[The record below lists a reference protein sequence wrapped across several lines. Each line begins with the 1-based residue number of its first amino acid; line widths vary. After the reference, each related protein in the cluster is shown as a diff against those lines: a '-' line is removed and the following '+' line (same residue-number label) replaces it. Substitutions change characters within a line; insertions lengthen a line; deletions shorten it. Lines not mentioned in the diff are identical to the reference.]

1 MIPQL
6 VASGLALGSIYAL
19 LALSL
24 VLINKATD
32 VVNFAQGEMAMFGTF
47 ICFTLLTRTGLPL
60 LAVLILAGV
69 NEFLDMAA
77 RPGWKWLHAL
87 LGVLF
92 IGGGIW
98 AFVHPIGAFYELA
111 SILGFLLLLKGAL
124 DITVAVAS
132 KEIND
137 LWWIGLVVG
146 ILEILL
152 AFWASQQFFAP
163 RAALILLWVGFAA
176 MFRGF
181 TEIFL
186 AFEVRRMNRTMAAA

>member
-1 MIPQL
+1 MRERAAVGVAWWLFL
-6 VASGLALGSIYAL
+6 VTGIAWLLVSLIVLRFNISSVATVGVMLGVI
-19 LALSL
+19 
-24 VLINKATD
+24 
-32 VVNFAQGEMAMFGTF
+32 
-47 ICFTLLTRTGLPL
+47 
-60 LAVLILAGV
+60 LILAGV

-77 RPGWKWLHAL
+77 RPGWKWLHAV

-124 DITVAVAS
+124 DITVALAS
-132 KEIND
+132 KELND

-186 AFEVRRMNRTMAAA
+186 AFEVRRVSRAVAAA

>member
-1 MIPQL
+1 
-6 VASGLALGSIYAL
+6 
-19 LALSL
+19 
-24 VLINKATD
+24 
-32 VVNFAQGEMAMFGTF
+32 MAG
-47 ICFTLLTRTGLPL
+47 
-60 LAVLILAGV
+60 A
-69 NEFLDMAA
+69 NEFVVMGV
-77 RPGWKWLHAL
+77 RPTWKWLHAI

-111 SILGFLLLLKGAL
+111 SILGFLLLLKGSL
-124 DITVAVAS
+124 DFTVAVAS
-132 KEIND
+132 KELND
-137 LWWIGLVVG
+137 LWWMGLVVG

-163 RAALILLWVGFAA
+163 RADLILLWVGVGA

-186 AFEVRRMNRTMAAA
+186 AFEVRRMTNEGATI

>member
-1 MIPQL
+1 MSMRNEADAGVPWWLFLVTGIL
-6 VASGLALGSIYAL
+6 WLLISLVVLRFNITSVASVGVLLGVI
-19 LALSL
+19 
-24 VLINKATD
+24 LI
-32 VVNFAQGEMAMFGTF
+32 M
-47 ICFTLLTRTGLPL
+47 
-60 LAVLILAGV
+60 AGV
-69 NEFLDMAA
+69 NEFIDMSA
-77 RPGWKWLHAL
+77 RPGWKWLHAI

-98 AFVHPIGAFYELA
+98 CIIHPIGAFYELA
-111 SILGFLLLLKGAL
+111 SILGFLLLLKGSL
-124 DITVAVAS
+124 DITVAVAT

-146 ILEILL
+146 VLEILL

-163 RAALILLWVGFAA
+163 RAALILLWVGFGA

-186 AFEVRRMNRTMAAA
+186 AFEVKRIGRELQAA

>member
-1 MIPQL
+1 MSTRQRAATASFPWWLFLVTGIAWL
-6 VASGLALGSIYAL
+6 LISLIVLRFNITSVASVGVLLGV
-19 LALSL
+19 
-24 VLINKATD
+24 VLI
-32 VVNFAQGEMAMFGTF
+32 MAG
-47 ICFTLLTRTGLPL
+47 
-60 LAVLILAGV
+60 A
-69 NEFLDMAA
+69 NEFVDMSV
-77 RPGWKWLHAL
+77 RGSWKWLHAI

-111 SILGFLLLLKGAL
+111 SILGFLLLLKGSL
-124 DITVAVAS
+124 DITVAVATR
-132 KEIND
+132 EIND
-137 LWWIGLVVG
+137 LWWMGLVVG

-186 AFEVRRMNRTMAAA
+186 AFEVRRLSHEVASV

>member
-1 MIPQL
+1 MRGRVAAGLPWWLFLVTGIGWL
-6 VASGLALGSIYAL
+6 LVSLIVLRFNITSVASVGVLLGVI
-19 LALSL
+19 
-24 VLINKATD
+24 LI
-32 VVNFAQGEMAMFGTF
+32 MAG
-47 ICFTLLTRTGLPL
+47 
-60 LAVLILAGV
+60 A
-69 NEFLDMAA
+69 NEFVVMGV
-77 RPGWKWLHAL
+77 RPTWKWLHAI

-111 SILGFLLLLKGAL
+111 SILGFLLLLKGSL

-132 KEIND
+132 KELND
-137 LWWIGLVVG
+137 LWWMGLVVG

-163 RAALILLWVGFAA
+163 RAALILLWVGFGA

-186 AFEVRRMNRTMAAA
+186 AFEVRKMTREAATV